1 MENNSVF
8 YLSSL
13 TDQNLFYLMM
23 FYKVSFSFTTYWY
36 YIKFYVVIRLGKH
49 SNRLLFYINYSLW
62 EKMSIAVSWSTHF
75 KLCFSATTDYT
86 WPTTGGHIHNLIQML
101 LFVIVLGGS
110 KQKMLTTFLIDIPI
124 PGQLAVT

>member
-1 MENNSVF
+1 
-8 YLSSL
+8 
-13 TDQNLFYLMM
+13 
-23 FYKVSFSFTTYWY
+23 
-36 YIKFYVVIRLGKH
+36 
-49 SNRLLFYINYSLW
+49 
-62 EKMSIAVSWSTHF
+62 MSIAVSWSTHF

-86 WPTTGGHIHNLIQML
+86 WPTTGGHIHILIQML